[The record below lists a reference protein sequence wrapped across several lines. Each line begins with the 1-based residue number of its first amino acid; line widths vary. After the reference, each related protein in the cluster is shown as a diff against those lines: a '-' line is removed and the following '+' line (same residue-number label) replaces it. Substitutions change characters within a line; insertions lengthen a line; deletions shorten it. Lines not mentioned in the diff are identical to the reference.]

1 MRSYE
6 VEVLWDGRAVPDV
19 TEVSPLRTTT
29 DVITYRDVSG
39 GVYKLPGRIHT
50 AAVTLHR
57 GLSADLALDVWATGP
72 ALKKDV
78 TLRLT
83 DASDGLVVTY
93 LLHECWVCDYSVA
106 PDLDSG
112 AVVES
117 ITLAVNRWERVTPA
131 PDELGRQWAA
141 ERGADLRRVGLAE
154 LLTGRTDETEERVD
168 RLLAEA
174 EATGA
179 ILLFDEADALFTRRT
194 EVQDAHDRYDKTELD
209 AVIDRL
215 ARYQGPVFVVPPPD
229 RPTT

>member
-1 MRSYE
+1 M
-6 VEVLWDGRAVPDV
+6 LWDGRAVPDV

-50 AAVTLHR
+50 EAVTLKR
-57 GLSADLALDVWATGP
+57 GLSADLAFDVWATGP

-78 TLRLT
+78 SLRLT

-93 LLHECWVCDYSVA
+93 RLHGCWVCDYSVA

-117 ITLAVNRWERVTPA
+117 ITLSVNRWERVTPA

-194 EVQDAHDRYDKTELD
+194 EVQDAHDHYQETELD

-215 ARYQGPVFVVPPPD
+215 ARYQGPVLVVPPPD
-229 RPTT
+229 PPTT